1 MMGKVKSNTKK
12 QAVLSLLNK
21 NLETYFCDIPRCERP
36 DAEIEDND
44 DNKIYVYTPY
54 DGEVLTFNP
63 QDSIKDIVKSLTC
76 KIIKIKLTEDRNY
89 ELPYGV
95 SVSLADY
102 EKGGFFGATIHFPD
116 FIYFY
121 CADEDEDYL
130 TLEGKVSDVIK
141 KHQEDVKNMK

>member
-1 MMGKVKSNTKK
+1 MMVKSNTKK
-12 QAVLSLLNK
+12 QVILSLLNK

-36 DAEIEDND
+36 DVEIEDND

-54 DGEVLTFNP
+54 DGEILTFNP

-89 ELPYGV
+89 EVPYGV
-95 SVSLADY
+95 RVHLNDY
-102 EKGGFFGATIHFPD
+102 ENGGFFGATIHFPGLV
-116 FIYFY
+116 YFQS
-121 CADEDEDYL
+121 ADEDDDYL
-130 TLEGKVSDVIK
+130 TLEGQVLDVIK

>member
-1 MMGKVKSNTKK
+1 MMNKVKNNTKT
-12 QAVLSLLNK
+12 QAILSLLNQ
-21 NLETYFCDIPRCERP
+21 NLETYFCDIPRCESP
-36 DAEIEDND
+36 YVESDDKNDNSL
-44 DNKIYVYTPY
+44 YLYTP
-54 DGEVLTFNP
+54 DGGEILTFNP

-116 FIYFY
+116 LIYFY
-121 CADEDEDYL
+121 CLDEDDDYL
-130 TLEGKVSDVIK
+130 TFEGQVLDVINK
-141 KHQEDVKNMK
+141 YQEDVKNMK

>member
-1 MMGKVKSNTKK
+1 MMVKSNTKK

-21 NLETYFCDIPRCERP
+21 NLETYFCDIPRCEIP
-36 DAEIEDND
+36 DVEIEDDD

-54 DGEVLTFNP
+54 DGEILTFNP

>member
-1 MMGKVKSNTKK
+1 MMVKSNTKK

-36 DAEIEDND
+36 DVEIEDDD

-54 DGEVLTFNP
+54 DGEILTFNP
-63 QDSIKDIVKSLTC
+63 QDSVKDIVKSLTC
-76 KIIKIKLTEDRNY
+76 QIIKIKLTEDRNY

-102 EKGGFFGATIHFPD
+102 EKGGFFGATIHLPD
-116 FIYFY
+116 LIYFQ
-121 CADEDEDYL
+121 CLDEDDDYL
-130 TLEGKVSDVIK
+130 TLEGQVSDVIK

>member
-1 MMGKVKSNTKK
+1 MIKSNTKK
-12 QAVLSLLNK
+12 QAVLSLLNQ

-36 DAEIEDND
+36 DVEIEDDD

-54 DGEVLTFNP
+54 DGEILTFNP
-63 QDSIKDIVKSLTC
+63 QDSIKNIVKSLTC
-76 KIIKIKLTEDRNY
+76 QIIKIKLTEDRNY

-116 FIYFY
+116 PFIYFY

>member
-1 MMGKVKSNTKK
+1 MMVKNNTKK
-12 QAVLSLLNK
+12 QVVLSLLNK

-36 DAEIEDND
+36 DVEIEDND

-54 DGEVLTFNP
+54 DGEILTFNP

-116 FIYFY
+116 LIYFQ
-121 CADEDEDYL
+121 CADEDDDYL
-130 TLEGKVSDVIK
+130 TLEGQVLDVIK

>member
-1 MMGKVKSNTKK
+1 MVKSNTKK

-21 NLETYFCDIPRCERP
+21 NLETYFCDIPRCEIP
-36 DAEIEDND
+36 DVEIEDND

-54 DGEVLTFNP
+54 DGEILTFNP

>member
-1 MMGKVKSNTKK
+1 MVKSNTKK

-21 NLETYFCDIPRCERP
+21 NLETYFCDIPRCEIP
-36 DAEIEDND
+36 DVEIEDND

-54 DGEVLTFNP
+54 DGEILTFNP

-102 EKGGFFGATIHFPD
+102 EKGGFFGATIYFPD

>member
-1 MMGKVKSNTKK
+1 MVKSNTKK

-21 NLETYFCDIPRCERP
+21 NLETYFCDIPRCEIP
-36 DAEIEDND
+36 DVEIEDDD

-54 DGEVLTFNP
+54 DGEILTFNP

-116 FIYFY
+116 LIYFQ
-121 CADEDEDYL
+121 CADEDDDYL
-130 TLEGKVSDVIK
+130 TLEGQVLDVIK

>member
-1 MMGKVKSNTKK
+1 MMVKSNTKK

-21 NLETYFCDIPRCERP
+21 NLETYFCNIPRCEIP
-36 DAEIEDND
+36 DVEIEDND

-54 DGEVLTFNP
+54 DGEILTFNP

-76 KIIKIKLTEDRNY
+76 QIIKIKLTEDRNY

-116 FIYFY
+116 LIYFQ
-121 CADEDEDYL
+121 CADEDDDYL
-130 TLEGKVSDVIK
+130 TLEGQVLDVIK
-141 KHQEDVKNMK
+141 KHEARL